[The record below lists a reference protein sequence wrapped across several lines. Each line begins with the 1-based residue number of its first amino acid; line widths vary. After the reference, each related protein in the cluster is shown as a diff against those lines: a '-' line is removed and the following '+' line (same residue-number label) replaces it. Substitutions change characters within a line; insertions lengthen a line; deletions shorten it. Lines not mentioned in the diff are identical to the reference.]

1 MNDIKFGEMLK
12 NLRKGKGISMANF
25 IKDIGISR
33 TYLVEVEKGI
43 LKPPTQSRQVQIAEY
58 LKLTDGERKVFY
70 DIAAKERN
78 ELPAD
83 ILEYVDSKPEAIEMF
98 RELIAVNKLK
108 GVWQW
113 K

>member
-1 MNDIKFGEMLK
+1 MENIKFGEMLR
-12 NLRKGKGISMANF
+12 NIRKDKGISMANF

-43 LKPPTQSRQVQIAEY
+43 LKPPTQSRQVQIADY
-58 LKLTDGERKVFY
+58 LKLTDTERKEFY

-83 ILEYVDSKPEAIEMF
+83 ILEYVDSQPDAIEMF
-98 RELIAVNKLK
+98 RELIAINKLK
-108 GVWQW
+108 GV
-113 K
+113 